1 MTSFKYIYRN
11 TYAGLCPYYPYVNAE
26 IMPPH
31 SQGEV
36 TDMMFVVHDTKTELL
51 ATLLSIEL
59 NPRHEVQPDKSF
71 FRHLYEHNILAY
83 DRSQLEAVE
92 INSEVTERLYALISF
107 SANADLQQVLSALDI
122 RLYGPVE
129 EHNWSCWRDWHMF
142 DWRAIPTH

>member
-1 MTSFKYIYRN
+1 
-11 TYAGLCPYYPYVNAE
+11 
-26 IMPPH
+26 
-31 SQGEV
+31 
-36 TDMMFVVHDTKTELL
+36 MMFVIHDTKTELL

-59 NPRHEVQPDKSF
+59 NPYHEVQPEKSF

-92 INSEVTERLYALISF
+92 INSEVTERLYALIGF
-107 SANADLQQVLSALDI
+107 SANGDLQQVLSALDI

-129 EHNWSCWRDWHMF
+129 GHNWSCWRDWHMF